1 VLLESDLE
9 NEHDFVSA
17 ALRSGYRGKF
27 LVMSSSAEPKDSAH
41 ALKRGVSGVFLKT
54 ESVARLLQAVRAV
67 AQGEIWIDPKVIQGL
82 VERFP
87 EDGSRGEH
95 DFPPLSEREHRV
107 LGGIIDGLSNK
118 KIGDALTISEGSVK
132 AVVQQ
137 LFEKAGVRT
146 RSQLVRI
153 AMERSLNA
161 VGRQISGG

>member
-1 VLLESDLE
+1 
-9 NEHDFVSA
+9 
-17 ALRSGYRGKF
+17 
-27 LVMSSSAEPKDSAH
+27 
-41 ALKRGVSGVFLKT
+41 VFLKT

-95 DFPPLSEREHRV
+95 DFPPLSEREQRV